1 MNQAIIRDMPAL
13 YPELLDKSSEIGFQ
27 MPSDQYIGTLLKT
40 LVASKPVGNFLE
52 LGTGIGLSLS
62 WMLDGMD
69 NASKLTSIDNDG
81 SLIAIAKEFF
91 ATEER
96 LRLECQDGTTWIK
109 QNQHKKFDLIFA
121 DAWPGKYDLLD
132 ETLGMLKSGGFY
144 VIDDMNPQSNWPDG
158 HADKATA
165 LITELDNRKDIKL
178 TKMDWSTG
186 VIVAVKL

>member
-1 MNQAIIRDMPAL
+1 MNQAIIMDMPAL
-13 YPELLDKSSEIGFQ
+13 YPELLDKSSEIGFH

-96 LRLECQDGTTWIK
+96 LFLECQDGTTWIK

-165 LITELDNRKDIKL
+165 LITELENRKDITL

>member
-1 MNQAIIRDMPAL
+1 MPAL
-13 YPELLDKSSEIGFQ
+13 YSELLDKSSEIGFQ

-165 LITELDNRKDIKL
+165 LITELENRKDITL